1 MSIRTTCIG
10 AYPKPEYIEIGNFAE
25 TAVILGVVTISNSRI
40 ESTETIQQRLE
51 LALQH
56 IDADRLLSAPDCG
69 LTMLGR
75 DLAMAKL
82 KNMCAAAGT
91 I

>member
-1 MSIRTTCIG
+1 MTIRTTCIG
-10 AYPKPEYIEIGNFAE
+10 AYPKPEYIEIDNFAE
-25 TAVILGVVTISNSRI
+25 TAVILGVVTIANSKF

-56 IDADRLLSAPDCG
+56 IDADRLLAAPDCG
-69 LTMLGR
+69 LMMLGR
-75 DLAMAKL
+75 DLAMAIL
-82 KNMCAAAGT
+82 KNMCAAART

>member
-1 MSIRTTCIG
+1 MTIRTTCIG
-10 AYPKPEYIEIGNFAE
+10 AYPKPEYIEIDNFAE
-25 TAVILGVVTISNSRI
+25 TAVILGVVTIANSKF

-56 IDADRLLSAPDCG
+56 IDADRLLAATDCG
-69 LTMLGR
+69 LMMLGR

-82 KNMCAAAGT
+82 KNMCAAART